1 MGAPFSSPSGSEIT
15 LAPEDIAEALAGAVQ
30 GWFIGAAGPIMRIL
44 LLVGALQSMG
54 LMVFP
59 LIEEGGVMQRNAL
72 NTIAVHIIFLRVKG
86 MIAFL

>member
-1 MGAPFSSPSGSEIT
+1 MWLDETI
-15 LAPEDIAEALAGAVQ
+15 DIL
-30 GWFIGAAGPIMRIL
+30 IIL

-59 LIEEGGVMQRNAL
+59 LIEEGGVMQRNVL
-72 NTIAVHIIFLRVKG
+72 NTIAVHIILLRVKD

>member
-1 MGAPFSSPSGSEIT
+1 MWLNETI
-15 LAPEDIAEALAGAVQ
+15 DIL
-30 GWFIGAAGPIMRIL
+30 IIL

-59 LIEEGGVMQRNAL
+59 FIEEGGVMQRNAL

-86 MIAFL
+86 MIAFP